1 MAMVTYVFLVA
12 GLLVALFIVFEL
24 RHQPVLALFLKGLA
38 SFGFIA
44 VMVSVVSSK
53 MLLEGETV
61 RNGFLPY
68 LPIAF
73 LLLLGLVAGLLGD
86 LYLALRPLRSKIQ
99 EPNIILGG
107 VAAFSVGH
115 LFYFVA
121 LLILGTFSFWAVVF
135 SFGFSVLIYLS
146 AIWMKLNWEK
156 SKIPCMVYSFLIFLM
171 IGQAFANAVQTGF
184 QTVSTLMFAG
194 AVLFG
199 ISDLILSQIYFKGQN
214 DNKGFIIANLST
226 YYLAQLLLAL
236 SLMFI

>member
-1 MAMVTYVFLVA
+1 MAMAGYVFLAA
-12 GLLVALFIVFEL
+12 GLLVALFIFFEL

-53 MLLEGETV
+53 MLLEGNTI
-61 RNGFLPY
+61 RDGFLPY
-68 LPIAF
+68 LPAAF

-99 EPNIILGG
+99 EPSIILGG
-107 VAAFSVGH
+107 VVAFSVGH
-115 LFYFVA
+115 LFYLAA
-121 LLILGTFSFWAVVF
+121 LLTLGTFNFWAIVF
-135 SFGFSVLIYLS
+135 SIVISILIYLS
-146 AIWMKLNWEK
+146 AILMKLDWEK
-156 SKIPCMVYSFLIFLM
+156 SKIPCMIYSFLIFLM
-171 IGQAFANAVQTGF
+171 IGQAFGNAIQTGF
-184 QTVSTLMFAG
+184 QTMSTIMFVG

-199 ISDLILSQIYFKGQN
+199 VSDLILSQIYFKGQN

-226 YYLAQLLLAL
+226 YYLAQLLLAI